1 MWPAR
6 VSTDVVDERDIRI
19 DELFRNEYRG
29 MVRLAYTLI
38 GDNQRAEDIVQDGFI
53 DVLRRFDQIRQPAAY
68 LRTAVV
74 SRCRS
79 EIRRRRV
86 RALHAPEPPD
96 DLSSGAGD
104 LWDVLARLTED
115 QRIAIVL
122 KYHGRFRSSEIAE
135 IMDIAP
141 STVRYHLRAGL
152 AALREELEL

>member
-1 MWPAR
+1 MRHATT
-6 VSTDVVDERDIRI
+6 SMDLIDERDAQI
-19 DELFRNEYRG
+19 DELFRQEYRG
-29 MVRLAYTLI
+29 MVRLAYALT

-53 DVLRRFDQIRQPAAY
+53 DVLRRLDEIHRPAAY

-79 EIRRRRV
+79 ELRRRWV
-86 RALHAPEPPD
+86 RELYPPEPPA
-96 DLSSGAGD
+96 DLSAGAD
-104 LWDVLARLTED
+104 ELWDVLEKLTED

-152 AALREELEL
+152 AALREELEP

>member
-6 VSTDVVDERDIRI
+6 SALEIVDERDARI
-19 DELFRNEYRG
+19 EQLFRQEYRG

-38 GDNQRAEDIVQDGFI
+38 GDNQRAEDVVQDGFI
-53 DVLRRFDQIRQPAAY
+53 DVLRRLDEVRQPAAY

-74 SRCRS
+74 SRFRS
-79 EIRRRRV
+79 EMRRRRV
-86 RALHAPEPPD
+86 RAMHPPQPPD
-96 DLSSGAGD
+96 DLSLGAGD
-104 LWDVLARLTED
+104 LWDVLAKLTED

-122 KYHGRFRSSEIAE
+122 KYHGRYRSSEIAE

-152 AALREELEL
+152 AALREELAS